1 MRAEADPAL
10 RRYLLA
16 SIVSITGTAITLV
29 VLPILVY
36 QRTGSAF
43 ETALLTAIEV
53 LPYIVL
59 GLIAGP
65 LADRVDRRRLMVTCN
80 VINAVV
86 MLSVPLAE
94 AAGALT
100 IAQIYAVALLGAT
113 TFVFFDAADF
123 GALPTLAGREGL
135 VAAASLLQST
145 RSLLLVIMPAVGALL
160 AATIGAAEAL
170 AVDAASFLVAGA
182 LLLTIRRPFQGPRDQ
197 VRATY
202 RADLAEGLR
211 WLWQH
216 RLVRALTLVGFGNS
230 VGYGMV
236 FGLTVV
242 YGVRQLGLASD
253 DVRIGLLFSAGAVG
267 GVLGAAVMPTLRRR
281 MHPARVSQIAL
292 AVTPLLILALVA
304 ATSFPA
310 AAAAFLAWTWASQVT
325 IVNGITY
332 RMQVIPDAL
341 QSRVNVVGRM
351 VAWGGQP
358 FGATIGGAVASVASV
373 RSAFLLA
380 AAIVAL
386 TAAAGYPVLRA
397 AARGELRDGPPAGG

>member
-1 MRAEADPAL
+1 MRDKADPAL

-16 SIVSITGTAITLV
+16 SLISRTGSAITLV

-43 ETALLTAIEV
+43 QTALLTTIEV
-53 LPYIVL
+53 LPYLVL

-65 LADRVDRRRLMVTCN
+65 LADRADRRRLMVVCN
-80 VINAVV
+80 AVSAVV
-86 MLSVPLAE
+86 MLSVPLAD
-94 AAGALT
+94 AAGGLT
-100 IAQIYAVALLGAT
+100 IAQIYVVALLGAT

-123 GALPTLAGREGL
+123 GALPALAGRDGL
-135 VAAASLLQST
+135 VAAASLLQGSS
-145 RSLLLVIMPAVGALL
+145 SLLHVIAPAIGAVL

-182 LLLTIRRPFQGPRDQ
+182 LLATVRRPFQGSRDRH
-197 VRATY
+197 RAGY

-211 WLWQH
+211 WLWRH
-216 RLVRALTLVGFGNS
+216 RLVRALTLLGFGNS
-230 VGYGMV
+230 VAYGMV

-242 YGVRQLGLASD
+242 YGVRQLGLAPD
-253 DVRIGLLFSAGAVG
+253 DVRIGLLFSAGAIG
-267 GVLGAAVMPTLRRR
+267 GVLGAAVMPALRRR
-281 MHPARVSQIAL
+281 LHPARVSQLTL
-292 AVTPLLILALVA
+292 AVTPPLILALAA
-304 ATSFPA
+304 ATSFLPA
-310 AAAAFLAWTWASQVT
+310 AAALLVWTWASQVT

-332 RMQVIPDAL
+332 RIQVIPDAL

-358 FGATIGGAVASVASV
+358 FGAAIGGAVASAASV

-397 AARGELRDGPPAGG
+397 ATRGELGDRPPAGG

>member
-1 MRAEADPAL
+1 MRKEANPAL

-36 QRTGSAF
+36 QRTGSALQ
-43 ETALLTAIEV
+43 TALLTAIEV

-100 IAQIYAVALLGAT
+100 IAQIYVVALLGAT

-123 GALPTLAGREGL
+123 GALPALAGREGL
-135 VAAASLLQST
+135 VAAASLLQSA
-145 RSLLLVIMPAVGALL
+145 RSLLLVITPAFGALL

-182 LLLTIRRPFQGPRDQ
+182 LLLTVRRPFQGPRAPL
-197 VRATY
+197 RATY

-216 RLVRALTLVGFGNS
+216 RLVRALTLLGFGNS

-242 YGVRQLGLASD
+242 YGVRQLGLAPD

-267 GVLGAAVMPTLRRR
+267 GVLGAAVMPALRRR
-281 MHPARVSQIAL
+281 LHPARVSQIAL
-292 AVTPLLILALVA
+292 AVTPLLILALTA
-304 ATSFPA
+304 ATNFLA
-310 AAAAFLAWTWASQVT
+310 AAAAFLVWTWASQVT

-358 FGATIGGAVASVASV
+358 FGATIGGAIASVASV

-397 AARGELRDGPPAGG
+397 AVRGELGDGLPAGG